1 MTRSEVELAMNVGK
15 RALDEFADTGARL
28 VATGE
33 VGIGNTTAGAAL
45 VCAMT
50 GAAPLEVVG
59 RGTGIDDAAYARKV
73 EVVQGALR
81 LHAPDPC
88 DPIGVLS
95 AVGGLELAATV
106 GFLVRSTERRVPVVL
121 DGFLALAS
129 ALVAR
134 ALLPEVQHF
143 MIASH
148 DSAEQGSRL
157 ALGALGLVP
166 LLSLQMRLGEGTGAV
181 LGVELV
187 RSAVALQSEMATFA
201 TAGVIR
207 DGTDRRNP

>member
-1 MTRSEVELAMNVGK
+1 VLA
-15 RALDEFADTGARL
+15 
-28 VATGE
+28 
-33 VGIGNTTAGAAL
+33 
-45 VCAMT
+45 
-50 GAAPLEVVG
+50 
-59 RGTGIDDAAYARKV
+59 
-73 EVVQGALR
+73 
-81 LHAPDPC
+81 
-88 DPIGVLS
+88 

-106 GFLVRSTERRVPVVL
+106 GFLVRATERRVPVVL

-134 ALLPEVQHF
+134 ALRPEVEHF

-157 ALGALGLVP
+157 ALDALGLVP

-207 DGTDRRNP
+207 DATNRRNP

>member
-28 VATGE
+28 MATGE

-88 DPIGVLS
+88 DPIGVLA

-106 GFLVRSTERRVPVVL
+106 GFLVRATERRVPVVL

-134 ALLPEVQHF
+134 ALRPEVEHF

-157 ALGALGLVP
+157 ALDALGLVP

-207 DGTDRRNP
+207 DATNRRNP